1 MTPARSVA
9 VSVVALGLAGTLP
22 LPASAASL
30 STAPLTRTTAAGT
43 SPACGRPAHYAAQSS
58 AELLRI
64 DRLDLGSGTA
74 AGSGG
79 ETDSRGG
86 PGDGGANPIVGGV
99 GLGESRAVLIA
110 DGKVNSGSAARTLN
124 GKVAGS
130 KDRAD
135 LVLQKAPPVS
145 PKATSRR
152 TGSKRFGPMKVG
164 DGKLS
169 ARAVWAQGMA
179 CGNAA
184 GDTSSASTEISRVTL
199 AGGGSAA
206 LARVPE
212 KVTSRSGT
220 AMRLHGGAP
229 QSVASATITAGR
241 ISLADNEVRIRV
253 LRAPQLRVSMTAAGR
268 SRVEYQPAVVEV
280 TEANSKRT
288 RLTTPGDHIDITL
301 SNEMRPLE
309 SLPPSLEPIGDLPLP
324 KVSDLPVTE
333 QTPTPSD
340 KPGSTLRISLG
351 EVRQATRGN
360 AIAARVTAI
369 RVILTRNVDSTS
381 PRSGSARSNVAAEL
395 GIGRLTAA
403 AVAPN
408 GKISSKPGQTKTKGH
423 SSGWGNAANG
433 NTSTHSTPTH
443 PSANGQTPPANTT
456 AQGSTAPQDNTAAQ
470 AGNRIRGG
478 TAARGSTA
486 TRGHATRADTSARG
500 DVPSQS
506 DTLSHAGASP
516 DKASSST
523 ALPVTGRRVVS
534 LLIAGSTLIIVGIA
548 AVVLTSRRRK
558 RT

>member
-1 MTPARSVA
+1 MTP
-9 VSVVALGLAGTLP
+9 
-22 LPASAASL
+22 
-30 STAPLTRTTAAGT
+30 
-43 SPACGRPAHYAAQSS
+43 PACGRPAHYAAQSS

-74 AGSGG
+74 ASSGKG
-79 ETDSRGG
+79 GAAESRGG
-86 PGDGGANPIVGGV
+86 PGGAGANPIVGGV

-145 PKATSRR
+145 PQATSRR
-152 TGSKRFGPMKVG
+152 TGSKRFGPMRVG

-169 ARAVWAQGMA
+169 ARAVWAHGMA
-179 CGNAA
+179 CGNAV
-184 GDTSSASTEISRVTL
+184 GDTSSASAEISRVTL

-241 ISLADNEVRIRV
+241 ISLVDNEVRIRV

-268 SRVEYQPAVVEV
+268 SRVDYQPAVVEV
-280 TEANSKRT
+280 TGTNSKRT

-309 SLPPSLEPIGDLPLP
+309 SLPPRLEPIGDLPLP

-333 QTPTPSD
+333 QTPTPGNE
-340 KPGSTLRISLG
+340 PGSTLRISLG
-351 EVRQATRGN
+351 EVRQATRGK

-369 RVILTRNVDSTS
+369 RVILTRNVDSTRPQTGIAPS
-381 PRSGSARSNVAAEL
+381 SVAADL
-395 GIGRLTAA
+395 GIGMLTAA
-403 AVAPN
+403 AVAPH
-408 GKISSKPGQTKTKGH
+408 GKTSGKPGPTSTKGH
-423 SSGWGNAANG
+423 SSGWGNAADSASPHG
-433 NTSTHSTPTH
+433 TPSQSSTKEQNTHNAARGSTPVQA
-443 PSANGQTPPANTT
+443 SR
-456 AQGSTAPQDNTAAQ
+456 APKGDTAAKGDT
-470 AGNRIRGG
+470 AGRGA
-478 TAARGSTA
+478 TAGRGSTA
-486 TRGHATRADTSARG
+486 TRGHATRGDTSSRG
-500 DVPSQS
+500 DVPSQNGTPG
-506 DTLSHAGASP
+506 DADASP
-516 DKASSST
+516 GKASSST
-523 ALPVTGRRVVS
+523 DLPLTGPRVVS
-534 LLIAGSTLIIVGIA
+534 LLIAGSTLIIVGVA
-548 AVVLTSRRRK
+548 AVVLSSRRRK